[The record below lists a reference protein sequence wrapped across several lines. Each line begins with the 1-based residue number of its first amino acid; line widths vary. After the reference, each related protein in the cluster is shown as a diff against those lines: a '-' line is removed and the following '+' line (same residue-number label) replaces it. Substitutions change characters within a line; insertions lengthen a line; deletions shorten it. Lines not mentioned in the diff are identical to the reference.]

1 MKSNKKSLRYKKQK
15 ECKRMTNTVP
25 NQRVVHIHR
34 ERVAADFLGIKNE
47 NWKAAVRDL
56 GAHALLL
63 YLYFAA
69 NKNDFSL
76 ALSPAAIRQ
85 SIGMPPQT
93 YRDQFLKLLDKGY
106 LVQTGGNVYEFYEVP
121 HAARITSENIGNSN
135 TSAVS
140 IQTPSVLENPQAVQT
155 ETVDS
160 REININTINK
170 SINNGSEK
178 QVSPAPTKKL
188 FNF

>member
-1 MKSNKKSLRYKKQK
+1 MVK
-15 ECKRMTNTVP
+15 TVP
-25 NQRVVHIHR
+25 NQRIVHINR
-34 ERVAADFLGIKNE
+34 ERATTDFLGIKND
-47 NWKAAVRDL
+47 NWKAAACDL

-69 NKNDFSL
+69 NKDDFTL

-121 HAARITSENIGNSN
+121 HATRITHENTENSN
-135 TSAVS
+135 TSTVS
-140 IQTPSVLENPQAVQT
+140 TQTPDVLENPQAAQF
-155 ETVDS
+155 ETAKS
-160 REININTINK
+160 REINIDNINK
-170 SINNGSEK
+170 SINNGAEK
-178 QVSPAPTKKL
+178 QVSPAPSMKA